1 MEVTVDDL
9 IAAYD
14 DFVAAAAAAAPVLE
28 GRRAVDQEVRGFTR
42 LRGTK
47 TLLARWNDHF
57 FPLITSKVGW
67 SSSDA
72 MA

>member
-14 DFVAAAAAAAPVLE
+14 DFVAAAAAAPVLE

-47 TLLARWNDHF
+47 TLLAR
-57 FPLITSKVGW
+57 
-67 SSSDA
+67 
-72 MA
+72 